1 MEPPAMEGPLLVQHS
16 HKFGAKRWKR
26 GWSALYPASQ
36 HGVARLEVFD
46 CKEPSAAGRAGTR
59 RLARTVVRLSDC
71 TSVAPVGEGGPRA
84 GTATFRLETR
94 DRSFLFAAE
103 KQQSEEW
110 VAKLCQIAFPVSS
123 GGNGPSDGVV
133 SQYGREG
140 TGESPALEMAVNSIY
155 YSRDE
160 ALSPQWGHVSLSSPV
175 PTVGPCVPVLS
186 SPVPTVNAFWVTV
199 QRTEAAERCE
209 LRGSYVLK
217 AERDSLVLKDPR
229 TDRILYVWPYR
240 LLRRYGRDKVM
251 FSFEAGR
258 RCDSGPGNFT
268 FETKQ
273 GNEIFRL
280 VEASIQEQKAQV
292 EENRQSCDSLE
303 ADSPAMVQIRQ
314 ALADNLNLE
323 LPAEGDDT
331 LAPKAG
337 LAPRAAAE
345 ERDAASLLKSRTLP
359 ELPVPPAKPT
369 VSSTPPRSPLPKVL
383 RAVPPAEDLSS
394 VYSEPLDSV
403 KALQPW
409 PDPLYSDPV
418 DSKAMSAAKAPGGA
432 VEEPKPPRLP
442 VPPYS
447 GPYEQ
452 VRPEGQGRAE
462 AQGHAEGHG
471 RAEGRGQALPGH
483 KEHIYD
489 EPEGRAP
496 RSLHP
501 FTYIYD
507 EARPTSEAWRT
518 QGHDGKGGY
527 EYPYNPS
534 TDDYSVP
541 TFPAKAKTPKPVPAP
556 KPQAAFIPKG
566 AERVEEPGRR
576 WGSAAPEKVL
586 AKPSLNSS
594 NNNNVEVLYSQ
605 VVKPQQL
612 QRKEQCVDEYSLSP
626 LYEDLGEI

>member
-1 MEPPAMEGPLLVQHS
+1 
-16 HKFGAKRWKR
+16 
-26 GWSALYPASQ
+26 
-36 HGVARLEVFD
+36 
-46 CKEPSAAGRAGTR
+46 
-59 RLARTVVRLSDC
+59 
-71 TSVAPVGEGGPRA
+71 VG
-84 GTATFRLETR
+84 L
-94 DRSFLFAAE
+94 
-103 KQQSEEW
+103 
-110 VAKLCQIAFPVSS
+110 
-123 GGNGPSDGVV
+123 
-133 SQYGREG
+133 
-140 TGESPALEMAVNSIY
+140 
-155 YSRDE
+155 
-160 ALSPQWGHVSLSSPV
+160 VSLSSPV
-175 PTVGPCVPVLS
+175 PA
-186 SPVPTVNAFWVTV
+186 VNAFWVTV

-209 LRGSYVLK
+209 LRGTYVLK

-303 ADSPAMVQIRQ
+303 ADSPSMVQIRQ
-314 ALADNLNLE
+314 ALADSLSLE

-331 LAPKAG
+331 PAPKAG
-337 LAPRAAAE
+337 LAPRASAAAAAE

-359 ELPVPPAKPT
+359 ELPVPPAKPA
-369 VSSTPPRSPLPKVL
+369 VSGTPPRSPLPKAL
-383 RAVPPAEDLSS
+383 RAVLPAEDLST

-403 KALQPW
+403 KGLQPW

-418 DSKAMSAAKAPGGA
+418 DSKAVSVAKAPGGA
-432 VEEPKPPRLP
+432 AEEPKPRLP
-442 VPPYS
+442 VPPAPYS
-447 GPYEQ
+447 PYEQ
-452 VRPEGQGRAE
+452 GWAEGQGRAE
-462 AQGHAEGHG
+462 A
-471 RAEGRGQALPGH
+471 RGQAPPGH

-496 RSLHP
+496 RSLRP
-501 FTYIYD
+501 FAYIYD

-541 TFPAKAKTPKPVPAP
+541 TFPAKAKSPRPVPAP
-556 KPQAAFIPKG
+556 KPQAAFVPKG
-566 AERVEEPGRR
+566 AERMEDPGRR
-576 WGSAAPEKVL
+576 WGGAAPEKVL

-594 NNNNVEVLYSQ
+594 NNNN
-605 VVKPQQL
+605 
-612 QRKEQCVDEYSLSP
+612 
-626 LYEDLGEI
+626 

>member
-36 HGVARLEVFD
+36 HGVARLELFD
-46 CKEPSAAGRAGTR
+46 CKEPAAAGRAGTR

-71 TSVAPVGEGGPRA
+71 TSVAAVGEGGPRA
-84 GTATFRLETR
+84 GTAAFRLETR
-94 DRSFLFAAE
+94 DRTFLFAAE

-110 VAKLCQIAFPVSS
+110 VAKLCQIAFAGSGSS
-123 GGNGPSDGVV
+123 NAGMVA
-133 SQYGREG
+133 QHGREG
-140 TGESPALEMAVNSIY
+140 SEEVPALEMAVNSIY

-160 ALSPQWGHVSLSSPV
+160 
-175 PTVGPCVPVLS
+175 
-186 SPVPTVNAFWVTV
+186 VNAFWVTV

-209 LRGSYVLK
+209 LRGTYVLK

-229 TDRILYVWPYR
+229 TNEILYVWPYR

-268 FETKQ
+268 FETTQ

-292 EENRQSCDSLE
+292 EENRQSCDSLD
-303 ADSPAMVQIRQ
+303 ADSPSVAQIRQ
-314 ALADNLNLE
+314 ALADSLSLE
-323 LPAEGDDT
+323 LPTEGSDT
-331 LAPKAG
+331 PAPKVG
-337 LAPRAAAE
+337 LVPKASAAAE
-345 ERDAASLLKSRTLP
+345 ERDATSLLKTRILP
-359 ELPVPPAKPT
+359 ELPVPQSKPPAP
-369 VSSTPPRSPLPKVL
+369 STPPRSPLPKVL
-383 RAVPPAEDLSS
+383 RAVVPAEDPSS

-403 KALQPW
+403 KGLRPW

-418 DSKAMSAAKAPGGA
+418 DSKATSGAKAPGGA
-432 VEEPKPPRLP
+432 SEETKLRLL

-447 GPYEQ
+447 GTYKQ
-452 VRPEGQGRAE
+452 
-462 AQGHAEGHG
+462 G
-471 RAEGRGQALPGH
+471 RAEGRSQAPPAPGQ

-496 RSLHP
+496 RSLP
-501 FTYIYD
+501 PPCIYD
-507 EARPTSEAWRT
+507 EARPPGEAWRT

-541 TFPAKAKTPKPVPAP
+541 AFQAKAKGPRPVPAP
-556 KPQAAFIPKG
+556 KPQAPFISKG
-566 AERVEEPGRR
+566 VERIEDPGRW
-576 WGSAAPEKVL
+576 WGSAAPEKEVT
-586 AKPSLNSS
+586 KPGLNSS

-605 VVKPQQL
+605 VVKPQHL
-612 QRKEQCVDEYSLSP
+612 QKKEQSVDECSLSP
-626 LYEDLGEI
+626 VYEDLGEI

>member
-1 MEPPAMEGPLLVQHS
+1 
-16 HKFGAKRWKR
+16 
-26 GWSALYPASQ
+26 
-36 HGVARLEVFD
+36 
-46 CKEPSAAGRAGTR
+46 
-59 RLARTVVRLSDC
+59 
-71 TSVAPVGEGGPRA
+71 
-84 GTATFRLETR
+84 
-94 DRSFLFAAE
+94 
-103 KQQSEEW
+103 
-110 VAKLCQIAFPVSS
+110 
-123 GGNGPSDGVV
+123 
-133 SQYGREG
+133 
-140 TGESPALEMAVNSIY
+140 MAVNSIY

-160 ALSPQWGHVSLSSPV
+160 
-175 PTVGPCVPVLS
+175 
-186 SPVPTVNAFWVTV
+186 VNAFWVTV

-209 LRGSYVLK
+209 LRGTYVLK

-303 ADSPAMVQIRQ
+303 ADSPGMVQIRQ
-314 ALADNLNLE
+314 ALADGLNLE
-323 LPAEGDDT
+323 LPTEGDDT
-331 LAPKAG
+331 PAPKAG
-337 LAPRAAAE
+337 LAPRAGAAAE
-345 ERDAASLLKSRTLP
+345 ERDATSLLKSRTLP
-359 ELPVPPAKPT
+359 ELPVPPAKPA

-383 RAVPPAEDLSS
+383 RAVPPAEDLCS

-403 KALQPW
+403 KGLRPR

-418 DSKAMSAAKAPGGA
+418 DSKAMSGARAPAGA
-432 VEEPKPPRLP
+432 VEEPKPRLP
-442 VPPYS
+442 VLPYS

-452 VRPEGQGRAE
+452 VRAEGQ
-462 AQGHAEGHG
+462 G
-471 RAEGRGQALPGH
+471 RAEGRGQAAPGH

-496 RSLHP
+496 RPLHP
-501 FTYIYD
+501 LTYIYD

-541 TFPAKAKTPKPVPAP
+541 AFPAKAKNPKPVPAP

-566 AERVEEPGRR
+566 AERVEDPGRR
-576 WGSAAPEKVL
+576 RGTAAPEKVL
-586 AKPSLNSS
+586 TKPSLNSS
-594 NNNNVEVLYSQ
+594 NNNN
-605 VVKPQQL
+605 
-612 QRKEQCVDEYSLSP
+612 
-626 LYEDLGEI
+626 